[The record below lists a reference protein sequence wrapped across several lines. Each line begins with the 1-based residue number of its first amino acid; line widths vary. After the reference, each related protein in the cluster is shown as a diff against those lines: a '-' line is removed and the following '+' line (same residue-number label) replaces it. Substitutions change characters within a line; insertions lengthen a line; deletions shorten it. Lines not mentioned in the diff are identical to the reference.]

1 MATALA
7 LKTDS
12 YPHIV
17 KTPGVRGG
25 KARIDGTRI
34 CVKDIVQ
41 LQDEGM
47 KPEEMRECYSD
58 RPLTLAEVHAALAYY
73 YDHREEI
80 EAEFAAEER
89 CFDEAE
95 RQWQDLLARHGGQ
108 PPENPTPEERAIPR
122 PLDVPPKA

>member
-1 MATALA
+1 MA
-7 LKTDS
+7 LKPD

-34 CVKDIVQ
+34 SVRDIVL
-41 LQDEGM
+41 LQKWDM
-47 KPEEMRECYSD
+47 KPEEMREYYSD

-73 YDHREEI
+73 YDHRDEI
-80 EAEFAAEER
+80 EAEFEAEDR
-89 CFDEAE
+89 FYDEAE
-95 RQWQDLLARHGGQ
+95 RKWQDLLARNGGQ

-122 PLDVPPKA
+122 PIYVSPKA